1 MGMAGFSF
9 QPYNIINVRTRAYAV
24 VTYFLRFNNKAMI
37 TLRLTEYSE
46 NDILRERFTRC
57 ELNDVVKAMA
67 YVNSYINSD
76 YIFKFYLTENTNK
89 IYIKA
94 VLYSPLP
101 GHIIVIKDCI
111 NIIEN
116 KVVPVE
122 EFFDYAGID
131 IRNIKGLE

>member
-1 MGMAGFSF
+1 
-9 QPYNIINVRTRAYAV
+9 
-24 VTYFLRFNNKAMI
+24 MI

-46 NDILRERFTRC
+46 NDILRERFTHC

-67 YVNSYINSD
+67 YVNSCVD
-76 YIFKFYLTENTNK
+76 TMDEFKFYLTENTNK
-89 IYIKA
+89 VYIKGLLTTP
-94 VLYSPLP
+94 VTDY
-101 GHIIVIKDCI
+101 IIVIKNCVTV
-111 NIIEN
+111 IEN